1 MAIRLRTGHT
11 HGLARF
17 TTVDRDHRHLVLNIT
32 DRAVVRSDGSHVHR
46 VRSLTAF
53 DRRHAHAVN
62 RFTGPGIPIRGT
74 GMHYHIINART
85 TRNLAHRHRLRART
99 RRAPNIPASVVRR
112 ALREMMQ

>member
-46 VRSLTAF
+46 VRSLTSF

-74 GMHYHIINART
+74 GMHYPILNART
-85 TRNLAHRHRLRART
+85 TRTLAPRHRLRARP
-99 RRAPNIPASVVRR
+99 RRAPNIP
-112 ALREMMQ
+112 